1 MNVGPKLKYR
11 AFGPAD
17 SERLQNL
24 IWKVI
29 EVSYRD
35 DYSQAAR
42 DFFKSFHS
50 ADRVAGRA
58 ATGTVLVAE
67 LSGRIVAT
75 ASLSGCEIFAVF
87 VDPDQQGK
95 GYGRRLMKKME
106 DIARASGVAEIHL
119 SVSLPSK
126 RFYES
131 LGYVITQPRER
142 KLENGELLRFWSARK
157 LLNKNVP
164 SRSERS
170 FS

>member
-1 MNVGPKLKYR
+1 MSVSPKLKYR
-11 AFGPAD
+11 AFDPTD
-17 SERLQNL
+17 SEQLQNL

-29 EVSYRD
+29 DVSYRD

-58 ATGTVLVAE
+58 ASGTVLVAE

-75 ASLSGCEIFAVF
+75 ASLSGSEIFAVF
-87 VDPDQQGK
+87 VDPDHQGN
-95 GYGRRLMKKME
+95 GYGRRLMQKME

-126 RFYES
+126 RFYEG
-131 LGYVITQPRER
+131 LGYVIMEPRER
-142 KLENGELLRFWSARK
+142 KLENGDLLRFWSAKK
-157 LLNKNVP
+157 LLNSKLA
-164 SRSERS
+164 
-170 FS
+170 